1 MSRRVS
7 STGRH
12 RRWPVSLASVRC
24 LADSQL
30 LIGDIGLFLAND
42 GSQAEIGF
50 TLRRESQGQGMA
62 TAAVCD
68 AIEFLFE
75 QTDVQRVIAIT
86 DARNLPSVRLLE
98 RVGMRKIETRAATF
112 RDQPCIEHVYALSR
126 PV

>member
-62 TAAVCD
+62 IAAVCD

>member
-1 MSRRVS
+1 
-7 STGRH
+7 
-12 RRWPVSLASVRC
+12 
-24 LADSQL
+24 
-30 LIGDIGLFLAND
+30 
-42 GSQAEIGF
+42 
-50 TLRRESQGQGMA
+50 
-62 TAAVCD
+62 
-68 AIEFLFE
+68 LFE